1 MAIDSAGNIPAAGRW
16 PVDPQ
21 EDVSISKDR
30 IWVDGCFDF
39 AHHGK
44 QAHSAPSLLRDSLH
58 SDESTFVQG
67 HAGAMLQARRL
78 GKELLVGIHSDEEI
92 MDNKGPTVMTLEER
106 WGLTY

>member
-1 MAIDSAGNIPAAGRW
+1 MDGTQNIPGPGRW

-21 EDVSISKDR
+21 EDVPISKDR

-44 QAHSAPSLLRDSLH
+44 QVHPVPSLWHHTPSADTMALR
-58 SDESTFVQG
+58 QG

-92 MDNKGPTVMTLEER
+92 MDNKGPTVMTLKER
-106 WGLTY
+106 